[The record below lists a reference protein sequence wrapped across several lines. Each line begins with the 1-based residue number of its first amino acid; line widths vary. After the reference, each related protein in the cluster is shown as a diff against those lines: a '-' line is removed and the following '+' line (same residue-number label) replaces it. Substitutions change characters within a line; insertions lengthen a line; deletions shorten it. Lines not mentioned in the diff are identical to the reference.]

1 MKKDRE
7 KFLCAIYILIRNDKN
22 EVLDLKQIERDEV
35 QESMN
40 FNEVEISLADKEGIA
55 DVVLD
60 EDEELGEFDD
70 LDDMEYDSDFENK
83 NNESE
88 VNY

>member
-1 MKKDRE
+1 
-7 KFLCAIYILIRNDKN
+7 
-22 EVLDLKQIERDEV
+22 
-35 QESMN
+35 MN
-40 FNEVEISLADKEGIA
+40 FNEVEISLADKEDIA